1 MRTPEQRIA
10 QLHDLGRKYAKAKSE
25 SEYLKDFKKSKL
37 AILKIK
43 YQKEDPKRSNIA
55 CEDLA
60 RSDSEYLKV
69 LDGLKVAIE
78 ISEAALWELRTSHAG
93 INLYQTKKAD
103 ERAELQIQSKL
114 T

>member
-1 MRTPEQRIA
+1 MNAHQRIME
-10 QLHDLGRKYAKAKSE
+10 LHELSKKYASAKADC
-25 SEYLKDFKKSKL
+25 EYLKHFRKSKL
-37 AILKIK
+37 AMLKIK

-55 CEDLA
+55 CGDLA
-60 RSDSEYLKV
+60 RTDEEYLEV
-69 LDGLKVAIE
+69 LEGLKVATE

>member
-1 MRTPEQRIA
+1 MKPQERIV
-10 QLHDLGRKYAKAKSE
+10 QLHHLGKKYAKAKSE
-25 SEYLKDFKKSKL
+25 CEYLKHFRKSKL
-37 AILKIK
+37 AILKAQ
-43 YQKEDPKRSNIA
+43 YLKEDSRRSNVA

-60 RSDSEYLKV
+60 RAHPEYLEV
-69 LDGLKVAIE
+69 LDGLKIAIE

>member
-1 MRTPEQRIA
+1 MNAHQRIME
-10 QLHDLGRKYAKAKSE
+10 LHALSKKYADAKGDCE
-25 SEYLKDFKKSKL
+25 HLKHFRKSKL

-60 RSDSEYLKV
+60 RANPEYLE
-69 LDGLKVAIE
+69 LLQGLKEATK